1 MKRILSI
8 IFMLLCMASGIQAR
22 GIDPKADSIAVQQ
35 MRERMDQIRQHRPTV
50 ALVLSGGGAKGLAHI
65 GVIRYVE
72 SLGIPV
78 DMVLGTSMGGLIG
91 GLYALGY
98 DVDQMEELVKS
109 IDWNWVFTDRVSRK
123 YVSYSD
129 TKYKEKYLLAIPFYY
144 EKDYYRMKMMN
155 EYRFDPM
162 HKHDILNIGA
172 DNENGADF
180 FKKNLL
186 GSLPSGYIFGQNV
199 SNLISSLTIG
209 YQDSTDFKE
218 LPVPYTCIA
227 ADMVSG
233 KAKIWHSGKMND
245 AMRSTMSIPG
255 VFAPVRLDGMVL
267 VDGGLRDNYPTAL
280 AREMGADI
288 IIGVDLSDPRKT
300 YVDVNNIGDIIGQG
314 IEMLMRD
321 GIEKNLLIPDVK
333 IKPNLKGF
341 HMMSFSPRNA
351 DTIMVRGYEAALA
364 QDSLLRE
371 VALKTAGKYAPAKKK
386 PALGMRQDSLVIADV
401 DIIGVLPRE
410 KEILKERIDLKYG
423 EKISR
428 EELDDIV
435 ARIYGT
441 QAYDYVTYELQGKD
455 EPFDLVLNCRKG
467 PIHQFGLGVRADTEE
482 IVSVMLNVGLNV
494 HKLHGHMFDLSA
506 KISAN
511 PYASFHWSYDIP
523 KFPTFNGLASIRW
536 TDLNML
542 NLGNNRLNF
551 NYLSAKQE
559 LYLSN
564 IKWKQLDGRVGFRN
578 EVVRMG
584 RVLTDIHDFY
594 NCQLLSNVFVS
605 GFLDVGTYTF
615 DDGYFPTKGVNANLS
630 YSWTFT
636 GFPKRFNN
644 FHTLAADAKVVLPIG
659 DIFAFIPSFDCRFL
673 LGDNVPLPFLNAVGG
688 SLPSRYLDQ
697 QMPFV
702 GVTHLSAMRN
712 ILTIYRA
719 DLRFK
724 VAKNHYLTGIV
735 NYLRDSDSFKT
746 YADGPGYIGTAL
758 EYSYDTIFGPLS
770 ANVHWSDL
778 TGKVGVYISAGYNF

>member
-1 MKRILSI
+1 
-8 IFMLLCMASGIQAR
+8 MASGIQAR

-129 TKYKEKYLLAIPFYY
+129 TKYKEKYMLAIPFYY

-172 DNENGADF
+172 DNEHGSDF

-209 YQDSTDFKE
+209 YQDSTDFKD
-218 LPVPYTCIA
+218 LPVPYACIA

-300 YVDVNNIGDIIGQG
+300 YMDVNNIGDIIGQG

-523 KFPTFNGLASIRW
+523 KFPTFNGLATIRW

-564 IKWKQLDGRVGFRN
+564 IKWKQLDGRVGVRN

-584 RVLTDIHDFY
+584 RVLTDIHDCY
-594 NCQLLSNVFVS
+594 NCQLLSNDFVS

-615 DDGYFPTKGVNANLS
+615 DDGYFPTKGVSANLS

-702 GVTHLSAMRN
+702 GVTHLSAMKN

>member
-1 MKRILSI
+1 MKRILI
-8 IFMLLCMASGIQAR
+8 IMFMLLCMATGVKAR
-22 GIDPKADSIAVQQ
+22 GIDPKADSVAVRQ
-35 MRERMDQIRQHRPTV
+35 MRERMDQIRQYRPTV

-78 DMVLGTSMGGLIG
+78 DMVLGTSMGGLVG

-98 DVDQMEELVKS
+98 DVDQMEEIVRS
-109 IDWNWVFTDRVSRK
+109 IDWNWVFTDKVSRK
-123 YVSYSD
+123 YVSYAD
-129 TKYKEKYLLAIPFYY
+129 TKYKEKYMLAIPFYY
-144 EKDYYRMKMMN
+144 EKDYYRMKMIN
-155 EYRFDPM
+155 DSRFDPM

-172 DNENGADF
+172 DNEGGVDF

-209 YQDSTDFKE
+209 YQDSIDFKD
-218 LPVPYTCIA
+218 LPVPYACIA

-233 KAKIWHSGKMND
+233 KTKIWHSGRIND

-300 YVDVNNIGDIIGQG
+300 YMDVNNIGDILGQG
-314 IEMLMRD
+314 IEMMMMD

-333 IKPNLKGF
+333 IKPDLKGF
-341 HMMSFSPRNA
+341 HMMSFSPQNA
-351 DTIMVRGYEAALA
+351 DTIMVRGYQAALA
-364 QDSLLRE
+364 QDSLLRD
-371 VALKTAGKYAPAKKK
+371 VALRTAGKYTPAKKR
-386 PALGMRQDSLVIADV
+386 PALGMSQDSVVIANV
-401 DIIGVLPRE
+401 EITGVLPRE
-410 KEILKERIDLKYG
+410 KEILKDRLDLKYG

-428 EELDDIV
+428 EELYDIV

-441 QAYDYVTYELQGKD
+441 QAYDYVTYGLEGYD
-455 EPFDLVLNCRKG
+455 EPFDLLINCRKG

-564 IKWKQLDGRVGFRN
+564 IKWKRLDGRVGLRN

-584 RVLTDIHDFY
+584 RVMSDIQDCY
-594 NCQLLSNVFVS
+594 NCQLLANDFVS
-605 GFLDVGTYTF
+605 TFLDVGTYTF
-615 DDGYFPTKGVNANLS
+615 DDGYFPTRGVSAGLS

-636 GFPKRFNN
+636 GFPNKFDN
-644 FHTLAADAKVVLPIG
+644 FHTLAANAKVVLPIG
-659 DIFAFIPSFDCRFL
+659 DIFAFIPSFNCRFL
-673 LGDNVPLPFLNAVGG
+673 LGDDVPLPFFNAVGG

-702 GVTHLSAMRN
+702 GVTHLSAMEN

-724 VAKNHYLTGIV
+724 VAKNHYVTGIV
-735 NYLRDSDSFKT
+735 NYLRDSDTFMT
-746 YADGPGYIGTAL
+746 YADGPGYIGTGV

-770 ANVHWSDL
+770 ANVHWSNL
-778 TGKVGVYISAGYNF
+778 TGKVGFYISAGYNF